1 MLLPVNPNRMELL
14 KLRKKL
20 VYAYRGHDLL
30 EDKLKQLL
38 IKFFE
43 LLKETQ
49 KLKEELKIEMRDI
62 FKSLSVVRLLNK
74 KDDFLATLEKIKIET
89 EIKIEEQSLLGIKIP
104 LLSFEVISFSY
115 PQNELLDWELVMRKW
130 VKTLPRLIKLTQQI
144 KTCQLL
150 AREIESCRRR
160 VNALEYLLI
169 PSITQTINYIRDKLN
184 ELERASLLRLLRIKE
199 IIRKK

>member
-49 KLKEELKIEMRDI
+49 KLKKELKIEMRDI
-62 FKSLSVVRLLNK
+62 FKNLSVVRLLNK
-74 KDDFLATLEKIKIET
+74 KDDFLSTLEKIKIET
-89 EIKIEEQSLLGIKIP
+89 EFKIEEQSLLGVKIP
-104 LLSFEVISFSY
+104 SLSLEVLSFSY

-130 VKTLPRLIKLTQQI
+130 FKTLPRLIKLTQQI

-160 VNALEYLLI
+160 VNALDYLLI